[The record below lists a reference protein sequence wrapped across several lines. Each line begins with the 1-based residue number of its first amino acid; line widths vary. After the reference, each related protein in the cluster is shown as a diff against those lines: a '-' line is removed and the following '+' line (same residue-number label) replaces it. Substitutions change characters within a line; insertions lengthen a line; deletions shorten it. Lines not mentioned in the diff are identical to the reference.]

1 MLREFTVRSKLL
13 ITLSAPLLAV
23 AVGAS
28 AESVDEL
35 LASASTAVEVEA
47 FAGVPVTRCVAAPS
61 AMSLCEWQLGNRAA
75 GWKAV
80 TMAIDTD
87 DRVALLCLLPD
98 DGSARTPGSCT
109 AAPMVSNRS
118 RWGVTSRARR
128 KGAKLPKEQFASPA
142 SKRVAAQREID
153 AARTLIEISRMLGA
167 TPVGCTPGLPGSQVC
182 LWKGT
187 ARVHGHG
194 TLAAS
199 IGTSMSKKVIMRC
212 SLPLDGSPRNPGS
225 CRVQI
230 GT

>member
-1 MLREFTVRSKLL
+1 MLRVFTVRSNLL
-13 ITLSAPLLAV
+13 IAFSAALFAV

-35 LASASTAVEVEA
+35 LAGASTAVEVEA
-47 FAGVPVTRCVAAPS
+47 FAGVPVARCVAAPG

-75 GWKAV
+75 GWKALA
-80 TMAIDTD
+80 MAIDTD
-87 DRVALLCLLPD
+87 DRVALMCLVPD

-128 KGAKLPKEQFASPA
+128 KGTKPSKKQRTSQA
-142 SKRVAAQREID
+142 SKRVAAQGEID
-153 AARTLIEISRMLGA
+153 AARTLVEISRMMGT

-187 ARVHGHG
+187 ARVPGHG

-199 IGTSMSKKVIMRC
+199 IGASMSKKVIMRC
-212 SLPLDGSPRNPGS
+212 SLPLDDSPRNPGS
-225 CRVQI
+225 CQVQI